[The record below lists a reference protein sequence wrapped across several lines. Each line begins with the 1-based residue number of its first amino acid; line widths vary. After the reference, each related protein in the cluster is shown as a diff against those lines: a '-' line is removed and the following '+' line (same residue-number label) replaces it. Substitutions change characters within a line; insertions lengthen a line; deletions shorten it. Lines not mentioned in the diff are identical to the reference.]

1 MKTIPKYLVFVIG
14 VLLLFVTACSSKGK
28 IYSEWR
34 FQNRETG
41 EYLYEEDGLCKFGSE
56 KWEKVLCGKSKRL
69 REKKFTS
76 RIKKADVI
84 FLSTVTGLPV
94 SPSREN
100 ARIGAVV
107 LRKFRFC
114 YPEKLRMVYDFQ

>member
-1 MKTIPKYLVFVIG
+1 MKKTGFVNSAPK
-14 VLLLFVTACSSKGK
+14 
-28 IYSEWR
+28 R
-34 FQNRETG
+34 
-41 EYLYEEDGLCKFGSE
+41 
-56 KWEKVLCGKSKRL
+56 WEKVLCGKSKRL

-100 ARIGAVV
+100 APNRRSGFTEISI
-107 LRKFRFC
+107 LLPRKIADGIRF
-114 YPEKLRMVYDFQ
+114 PIRRQGLSLVWRRKTEV